1 MSHRHRIHSP
11 EGVVAPPEGVVAPPP
26 RWTTPPLPR
35 APPVAPSRPRHRPM
49 RPAGTRPPLPP
60 SPPPRLHPPR
70 PQSVSSRWSTEWE
83 KCAVHQRSLPPPQI
97 RGTAGGMSGV
107 NDGGNR
113 CSTCT
118 SAGRPPVQRVHIS
131 CSGLHHREEQRLQ
144 ARHLAPVGAA
154 SSHLWAAPTLVRR
167 AERLGERT
175 QVGGADTAAR

>member
-1 MSHRHRIHSP
+1 MG
-11 EGVVAPPEGVVAPPP
+11 GVVTPPSYSLSRGGCRTPTPLDNSPPPPRAPRRAQPSSSSANEAGRDSSSLASLAPSSAPPP
-26 RWTTPPLPR
+26 PPAKR
-35 APPVAPSRPRHRPM
+35 VITVVD
-49 RPAGTRPPLPP
+49 G
-60 SPPPRLHPPR
+60 
-70 PQSVSSRWSTEWE
+70 VG

-113 CSTCT
+113 CSACT

-167 AERLGERT
+167 AERLGERA